1 MVLAEKLNGP
11 MFHRDR
17 WLNIFLLVQDH
28 VMLVINVF
36 PRTTNES
43 KESIFLRKRNS
54 SGVFLVKFSRRFNRI
69 FFVRSQ
75 ITRLSVPLNEYLS
88 QNSMQ
93 HTKQMNNIKQKW
105 KDFLAFIHL
114 MISRLIIWWGIDW
127 SWWSMST
134 RSTQTTE

>member
-1 MVLAEKLNGP
+1 
-11 MFHRDR
+11 
-17 WLNIFLLVQDH
+17 
-28 VMLVINVF
+28 MLVINVF

-93 HTKQMNNIKQKW
+93 HTKQMNNIKQK
-105 KDFLAFIHL
+105 
-114 MISRLIIWWGIDW
+114 
-127 SWWSMST
+127 
-134 RSTQTTE
+134 